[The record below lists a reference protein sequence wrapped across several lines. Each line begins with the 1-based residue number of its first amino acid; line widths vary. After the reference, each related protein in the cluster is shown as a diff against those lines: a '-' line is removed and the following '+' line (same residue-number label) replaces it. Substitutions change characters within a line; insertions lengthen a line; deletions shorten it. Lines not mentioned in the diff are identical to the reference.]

1 MIKIEN
7 KTFCCGCSAC
17 ASVCPRQ
24 CISMKADEE
33 GFLYPHLDET
43 ICIDCGLCEK
53 VCPFI
58 TEDKDESPPLH
69 AFAAKNLN
77 DDVRLSSSSGG
88 LFTLFADKIINE
100 GGVVFGA
107 QFDDNWNVVHGE
119 ATTKE
124 ELSKFRGSKYVQS
137 SIGNSYVK
145 AKGYLKQGRKV
156 LFSGTSC
163 QIMGMKRFLGKEYEN
178 LLTID
183 VICHGVPSPKVWK
196 GYLEEVMRVAY
207 KGNKNQFRSLFT
219 SIIPE
224 TDAPIQGDLMGISF
238 RDKTYG
244 WRKNSFALSFAE
256 ASTKGEK
263 NQFCSLIAN
272 DYRSKYFV
280 AFNNNLTIRH
290 SCFNCPA
297 KGGRCGSDITLADFW
312 GVEKELPDFSDD
324 KGISICMCNTVK
336 GIKAFDALMI
346 DKQEVPYTQAVSHNH
361 AWCISLPPHPKRE
374 KFFKLFS
381 KDGRVLWN
389 IDKCLKPTFRKR
401 FLDSIK
407 SIIKRIIPIYR

>member
-1 MIKIEN
+1 MLNYEKIN
-7 KTFCCGCSAC
+7 CCGCSAC
-17 ASVCPRQ
+17 ATVCPKQ
-24 CISMKADEE
+24 CISMVADEE
-33 GFLYPHLDET
+33 GFIYPKVDKSF
-43 ICIDCGLCEK
+43 CVDCGLCER
-53 VCPFI
+53 VCPFHAEA
-58 TEDKDESPPLH
+58 TAEKKPLL
-69 AFAAKNLN
+69 AYAAKNPDETIRN
-77 DDVRLSSSSGG
+77 TSSSGG
-88 LFTLFADKIINE
+88 LFTLFAESIIE
-100 GGVVFGA
+100 DGGVVFGA
-107 QFDDNWNVVHGE
+107 QFNTEWDVVHGK
-119 ATTKE
+119 ALTKE
-124 ELSKFRGSKYVQS
+124 EIYKFRGSKYVQS
-137 SIGNSYVK
+137 KIGNTFAE
-145 AKGYLKQGRKV
+145 AKEFLNCGQKV

-163 QIMGMKRFLGKEYEN
+163 QIMGLKRFLRKEYEN
-178 LLTID
+178 LITID

-196 GYLEEVMRVAY
+196 GYLEEVMRVAH

-263 NQFCSLIAN
+263 KQFCSLIAN

-336 GIKAFDALMI
+336 GIKAFDALMM

-361 AWCISLPPHPKRE
+361 AWCFSLPPHPKRE

-381 KDGRVLWN
+381 KDGRVLLN